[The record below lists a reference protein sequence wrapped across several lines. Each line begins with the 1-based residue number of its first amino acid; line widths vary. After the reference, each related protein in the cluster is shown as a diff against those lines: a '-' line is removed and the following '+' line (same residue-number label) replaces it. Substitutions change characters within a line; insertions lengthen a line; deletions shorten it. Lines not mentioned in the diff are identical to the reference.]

1 MLNHV
6 TLFASENTM
15 GLSMGLTHDVL
26 KFASDLQEKL
36 FGMPIAIKLVTID
49 GKPTKTFSG
58 LAIIPDCALAD
69 IAETDLVLLHSVW
82 GDVDTLLDQ
91 QEELYPKLRLWHE
104 QGIPIM
110 AAATGAY
117 FLAKAGLLD
126 DRMSTT
132 HWHKQAHFAKSFPKV
147 DVRTDRF
154 ITATGELYCSAGLNA
169 AIEIIV
175 YLVSRM
181 SSKKVGEAIEQT
193 FLVDFRR
200 GVTSDMA
207 SINHQT
213 YHQDDDILTVQQ
225 WLEIHFTEQISV
237 ADMAAKVNMTERTF
251 KRRFK
256 DATGETPL
264 GYLQQLR
271 IEQGKEYLKHSDK
284 SAEEIAWAVG
294 YQDPGHFNRLFK
306 RTFGVNVSTWRKQYR
321 NKSRSTQYQSKAIN

>member
-1 MLNHV
+1 MLKHV

-36 FGMPIAIKLVTID
+36 FGVPIAIKLVTID
-49 GKPTKTFSG
+49 GQPTTTFSG
-58 LAIIPDCALAD
+58 LAIIPDCSLAD
-69 IAETDLVLLHSVW
+69 IEETDLVVLHSVW
-82 GDVDTLLDQ
+82 GDVDNLLSKQ
-91 QEELYPKLRLWHE
+91 AALYPKLRHWHA

-117 FLAKAGLLD
+117 FLAQAGLLD

-169 AIEIIV
+169 GIEIIV
-175 YLVSRM
+175 YLVSRL
-181 SSKKVGEAIEQT
+181 SCAQVGSAIEHT
-193 FLVDFRR
+193 FLVDFKR
-200 GVTSDMA
+200 GVTGEMTSL
-207 SINHQT
+207 NHQT
-213 YHQDDDILTVQQ
+213 HHQDDEILTIQQ
-225 WLEIHFTEQISV
+225 WLEIHFAESV
-237 ADMAAKVNMTERTF
+237 TVSEMAARINMSVRTF

-271 IEQGKEYLKHSDK
+271 VEQGKEYLKHSDK
-284 SAEEIAWAVG
+284 SAEEVAWAVG

-306 RTFGVNVSTWRKQYR
+306 RTYGKNIAHWRKDYR
-321 NKSRSTQYQSKAIN
+321 NRVHAAPGRS